1 MTTQPEKTLE
11 WRESQQW
18 RRQGKT
24 FTVEVY
30 HYVDPGEP
38 TYDDGRHRWNVYAYI
53 YPGHP
58 HFANFKG
65 PDMRQDAA
73 TALPFHGGPSFLRW
87 FYNDDKTP
95 CSVKVGSDY
104 NHLHDSGY
112 SFVKTEAEAFGIF
125 DDANQL
131 FDMLAAREKGEQ

>member
-1 MTTQPEKTLE
+1 MTTQPEKTPE

-30 HYVDPGEP
+30 HYVEPGEP

-65 PDMRQDAA
+65 PDMWQDAA
-73 TALPFHGGPSFLRW
+73 TARSAGNLTTPRMGAGWGGTTTPSTSR
-87 FYNDDKTP
+87 
-95 CSVKVGSDY
+95 
-104 NHLHDSGY
+104 
-112 SFVKTEAEAFGIF
+112 
-125 DDANQL
+125 
-131 FDMLAAREKGEQ
+131 